1 MNIPN
6 NQYAELAKFILD
18 ESKDKK
24 AAKEGVVKLAKLIVE
39 NRDQG
44 GFERI
49 VKQFNNLIEK
59 EAGVVNV
66 NIVSAKELSSKQEK
80 LLQESIAKKLDIKKD
95 LIEIFKEVDESLIGG
110 ISIQIG
116 AKVIDGSLRAKI
128 EKLENSLL

>member
-1 MNIPN
+1 MNISN

-24 AAKEGVVKLAKLIVE
+24 TAKESVIKLAKLIVE

-49 VKQFNNLIEK
+49 VKQFNDLIKK
-59 EAGVVNV
+59 EAGVVPV
-66 NIVSAKELSSKQEK
+66 KIVSAKELSNKQEK
-80 LLQESIAKKLDIKKD
+80 FLQESIAKKLDIKND
-95 LIEIFKEVDESLIGG
+95 LIEISKEVDKTLIGG

-116 AKVIDGSLRAKI
+116 DRVIDGSLKSKI
-128 EKLENSLL
+128 EKLENSLS

>member
-1 MNIPN
+1 MNISN

-59 EAGVVNV
+59 EAGVLNV

>member
-1 MNIPN
+1 MNISN